1 MITIII
7 IIVIIPHSHPLPCN
21 KPIKDKPQ
29 RATHN
34 STALKVNDKTEDK
47 FICAS
52 F

>member
-21 KPIKDKPQ
+21 KPIKDKLQ